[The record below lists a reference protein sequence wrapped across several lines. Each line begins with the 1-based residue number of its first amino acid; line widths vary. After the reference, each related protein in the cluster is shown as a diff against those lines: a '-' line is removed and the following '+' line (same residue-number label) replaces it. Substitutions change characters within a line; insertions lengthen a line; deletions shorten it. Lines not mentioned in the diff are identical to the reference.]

1 MSNIAISLVI
11 SIPFSVM
18 AFFGIFGLLT
28 LKPSEK
34 LGGPGSFSM
43 EETLNGRFSP
53 KRRRVTKKGRP
64 GKNPTNMSGGHN
76 GFLSRRII
84 WGRLKGFLG
93 A

>member
-34 LGGPGSFSM
+34 LGGMGSFSV
-43 EETLNGRFSP
+43 EKTLKGVNP
-53 KRRRVTKKGRP
+53 PERRRAMKGFL
-64 GKNPTNMSGGHN
+64 GKNLDEHVGGYLA
-76 GFLSRRII
+76 FLSCRII

-93 A
+93 V

>member
-34 LGGPGSFSM
+34 LGRLGSFSM
-43 EETLNGRFSP
+43 EKTL
-53 KRRRVTKKGRP
+53 KGRLP
-64 GKNPTNMSGGHN
+64 PEQRRATKGLLREKPDEYAGGHN
-76 GFLSRRII
+76 AFLSRRII